1 MTRTNEPDF
10 FLPERGAL
18 CAVSGGLDSMCL
30 LTMAVQ
36 WGQAQGRRVAAA
48 HFNHQLRGGD
58 ADRDERFVRDWCA
71 AHAIPF
77 FAGRGDVR
85 AKAEREGLSVEE
97 AARTLR
103 YAFLE
108 EVRQREGFDCILTA
122 HHADDSAET
131 MLLNL
136 LRGTGL
142 RGLTGIPPVRGRIR
156 RPLLGMTRAELADTQ
171 NSLKNQLDSVAW
183 RLMDVQDQITDLSLR
198 QREQTEDLS
207 DFSFE
212 PTGLDPESH
221 TLQADMS
228 ITLRRWTADTEVALL
243 ITQNGQTAELPM
255 TGTDGVFATPVGLP
269 VEDTGEVSFA
279 ANITA
284 GGQTSR
290 EEVTSYSDLAVLLP
304 LSNDSSGYGDPTYRG
319 GSFQLQY
326 DLGIRKQYGTEVIVP
341 VFQVLKNGETV
352 QTLPAKIS
360 ESTFSGDPDVIYY
373 TPASDDGNIEVS
385 CQPKDT
391 IELHLLCRDSF
402 GLSYDF
408 TVCTYEIDQDGT
420 MAEEVW
426 PVTDHNVRVSW
437 EK

>member
-1 MTRTNEPDF
+1 MKKNW
-10 FLPERGAL
+10 LQILSLAL
-18 CAVSGGLDSMCL
+18 NVAL
-30 LTMAVQ
+30 L
-36 WGQAQGRRVAAA
+36 
-48 HFNHQLRGGD
+48 
-58 ADRDERFVRDWCA
+58 
-71 AHAIPF
+71 I
-77 FAGRGDVR
+77 
-85 AKAEREGLSVEE
+85 
-97 AARTLR
+97 TL
-103 YAFLE
+103 L
-108 EVRQREGFDCILTA
+108 V
-122 HHADDSAET
+122 
-131 MLLNL
+131 
-136 LRGTGL
+136 
-142 RGLTGIPPVRGRIR
+142 
-156 RPLLGMTRAELADTQ
+156 TRAELVNTRTI
-171 NSLKNQLDSVAW
+171 LKSNLDGIAW
-183 RLMDVQDQITDLSLR
+183 RLSDMDDRITNLSAK

-255 TGTDGVFATPVGLP
+255 TGTDGVFATPVGLPVGLP

-326 DLGIRKQYGTEVIVP
+326 DLGIRKQYGTEVIDP

-360 ESTFSGDPDVIYY
+360 ESTFSGDPDVVYY
-373 TPASDDGNIEVS
+373 TPASENGGIAVS
-385 CQPKDT
+385 CQPEDT
-391 IELHLLCRDSF
+391 VELHLLCRDSF

-420 MAEEVW
+420 IVEEVW
-426 PVTDHNVRVSW
+426 PVTDYNVEVSW
-437 EK
+437 D

>member
-1 MTRTNEPDF
+1 MKKNWF
-10 FLPERGAL
+10 QILSLAL
-18 CAVSGGLDSMCL
+18 NAVL
-30 LTMAVQ
+30 LIA
-36 WGQAQGRRVAAA
+36 
-48 HFNHQLRGGD
+48 
-58 ADRDERFVRDWCA
+58 
-71 AHAIPF
+71 
-77 FAGRGDVR
+77 
-85 AKAEREGLSVEE
+85 
-97 AARTLR
+97 
-103 YAFLE
+103 
-108 EVRQREGFDCILTA
+108 
-122 HHADDSAET
+122 
-131 MLLNL
+131 LL
-136 LRGTGL
+136 
-142 RGLTGIPPVRGRIR
+142 
-156 RPLLGMTRAELADTQ
+156 MTRAELVDTQ
-171 NSLKNQLDSVAW
+171 TILKSQLDGIAW
-183 RLMDVQDQITDLSLR
+183 RLSDMDERITNLSAK

-228 ITLRRWTADTEVALL
+228 ITLRRWTADTEVALAV
-243 ITQNGQTAELPM
+243 TQSGRTTEQSM
-255 TGTDGVFATPVGLP
+255 SGSGGVFTAPVSLP

-290 EEVTSYSDLAVLLP
+290 EEVTSYSDIAMLLP
-304 LSNDSSGYGDPTYRG
+304 LTNDSSGYGDPTYRG

-326 DLGIRKQYGTEVIVP
+326 DLGIRKQYGTEVIAP

-360 ESTFSGDPDVIYY
+360 ESTFSGDPDVVYY
-373 TPASDDGNIEVS
+373 TPASENGGIAVS
-385 CQPKDT
+385 CQPEDT
-391 IELHLLCRDSF
+391 VELHLLCRDSF

-420 MAEEVW
+420 MVEEVW

>member
-1 MTRTNEPDF
+1 MKEKRFQN
-10 FLPERGAL
+10 LSLAL
-18 CAVSGGLDSMCL
+18 NAVL
-30 LTMAVQ
+30 LIALFT
-36 WGQAQGRRVAAA
+36 
-48 HFNHQLRGGD
+48 
-58 ADRDERFVRDWCA
+58 
-71 AHAIPF
+71 I
-77 FAGRGDVR
+77 
-85 AKAEREGLSVEE
+85 
-97 AARTLR
+97 
-103 YAFLE
+103 
-108 EVRQREGFDCILTA
+108 
-122 HHADDSAET
+122 
-131 MLLNL
+131 
-136 LRGTGL
+136 
-142 RGLTGIPPVRGRIR
+142 
-156 RPLLGMTRAELADTQ
+156 RAELVDKQTI
-171 NSLKNQLDSVAW
+171 LKSKLDDIAY
-183 RLMDVQDQITDLSLR
+183 RLSDMDDRITNLSAK

-228 ITLRRWTADTEVALL
+228 ITLRRWTADTEVTLL
-243 ITQNGQTAELPM
+243 VTRNGQTTEQSM
-255 TGTDGVFATPVGLP
+255 SGSGGVFTAPVSLP

-290 EEVTSYSDLAVLLP
+290 EEVTSYSDLAMLLP
-304 LSNDSSGYGDPTYRG
+304 LTNDGSGYGDPTYRG
-319 GSFQLQY
+319 GSLQLQY
-326 DLGIRKQYGTEVIVP
+326 DVGIRKQYGTEVIDP

-352 QTLPAKIS
+352 QTLPVKIS
-360 ESTFSGDPDVIYY
+360 ESTVSSDPDVVYY

-408 TVCTYEIDQDGT
+408 TAYTCEIDQDGT

-426 PVTDHNVRVSW
+426 PDTDYNVRVSW

>member
-1 MTRTNEPDF
+1 MKEKRFQN
-10 FLPERGAL
+10 LSLAL
-18 CAVSGGLDSMCL
+18 NAVL
-30 LTMAVQ
+30 LIA
-36 WGQAQGRRVAAA
+36 
-48 HFNHQLRGGD
+48 L
-58 ADRDERFVRDWCA
+58 
-71 AHAIPF
+71 
-77 FAGRGDVR
+77 FA
-85 AKAEREGLSVEE
+85 
-97 AARTLR
+97 
-103 YAFLE
+103 
-108 EVRQREGFDCILTA
+108 
-122 HHADDSAET
+122 
-131 MLLNL
+131 
-136 LRGTGL
+136 
-142 RGLTGIPPVRGRIR
+142 
-156 RPLLGMTRAELADTQ
+156 TRAELVDKQTI
-171 NSLKNQLDSVAW
+171 LKSKLDDIAY
-183 RLMDVQDQITDLSLR
+183 RLSDMDDQITNLSAK

-319 GSFQLQY
+319 GNFQLQY
-326 DLGIRKQYGTEVIVP
+326 DLGIRKQYGTEVIAP

-352 QTLPAKIS
+352 QTLPVKIS
-360 ESTFSGDPDVIYY
+360 ESTVSSDPDVVYY
-373 TPASDDGNIEVS
+373 TPASENGGIAVS
-385 CQPKDT
+385 CQPEDT
-391 IELHLLCRDSF
+391 VELHLLCRDSF

-420 MAEEVW
+420 MVEEVW
-426 PVTDHNVRVSW
+426 PDTDYNVRVFW

>member
-1 MTRTNEPDF
+1 MKEKRFQN
-10 FLPERGAL
+10 LSLAL
-18 CAVSGGLDSMCL
+18 NAVL
-30 LTMAVQ
+30 LIALFT
-36 WGQAQGRRVAAA
+36 
-48 HFNHQLRGGD
+48 
-58 ADRDERFVRDWCA
+58 
-71 AHAIPF
+71 I
-77 FAGRGDVR
+77 
-85 AKAEREGLSVEE
+85 
-97 AARTLR
+97 
-103 YAFLE
+103 
-108 EVRQREGFDCILTA
+108 
-122 HHADDSAET
+122 
-131 MLLNL
+131 
-136 LRGTGL
+136 
-142 RGLTGIPPVRGRIR
+142 
-156 RPLLGMTRAELADTQ
+156 RAELADTQ

-183 RLMDVQDQITDLSLR
+183 RLMDVQDQITDLSVR

-212 PTGLDPESH
+212 STGLDPESH

-228 ITLRRWTADTEVALL
+228 ITLRRWTADTAVTLL

-255 TGTDGVFATPVGLP
+255 TGNGGVFTAPVNLP
-269 VEDTGEVSFA
+269 VEQTGEVSFA

-326 DLGIRKQYGTEVIVP
+326 DLGIRKQYGTEVIDP

-352 QTLPAKIS
+352 QPLPAKIS
-360 ESTFSGDPDVIYY
+360 ESTFSGDPDVVYY
-373 TPASDDGNIEVS
+373 TLASENGGIAVS
-385 CQPKDT
+385 CQPEDT
-391 IELHLLCRDSF
+391 VELHLLCRDSF

-420 MAEEVW
+420 MVEEVW
-426 PVTDHNVRVSW
+426 PDTDYNVRVFW

>member
-1 MTRTNEPDF
+1 MKKNW
-10 FLPERGAL
+10 LQILSLAL
-18 CAVSGGLDSMCL
+18 NVAL
-30 LTMAVQ
+30 L
-36 WGQAQGRRVAAA
+36 
-48 HFNHQLRGGD
+48 
-58 ADRDERFVRDWCA
+58 
-71 AHAIPF
+71 I
-77 FAGRGDVR
+77 
-85 AKAEREGLSVEE
+85 
-97 AARTLR
+97 TL
-103 YAFLE
+103 L
-108 EVRQREGFDCILTA
+108 V
-122 HHADDSAET
+122 
-131 MLLNL
+131 
-136 LRGTGL
+136 
-142 RGLTGIPPVRGRIR
+142 
-156 RPLLGMTRAELADTQ
+156 TRAELVNTRTI
-171 NSLKNQLDSVAW
+171 LKSNLDGIAW
-183 RLMDVQDQITDLSLR
+183 RLSDMDDRITNLSAK

-326 DLGIRKQYGTEVIVP
+326 DLGIRKQYGTEVIDP

-360 ESTFSGDPDVIYY
+360 ESTFSGDPDVVYY
-373 TPASDDGNIEVS
+373 TPASENGGIAVS
-385 CQPKDT
+385 CQPEDT
-391 IELHLLCRDSF
+391 VELHLLCRDSF

-408 TVCTYEIDQDGT
+408 TVCSYEIDQDGT

-426 PVTDHNVRVSW
+426 PDTDRDVRVSW

>member
-1 MTRTNEPDF
+1 MKKNWF
-10 FLPERGAL
+10 QILSLAL
-18 CAVSGGLDSMCL
+18 NVAL
-30 LTMAVQ
+30 L
-36 WGQAQGRRVAAA
+36 
-48 HFNHQLRGGD
+48 
-58 ADRDERFVRDWCA
+58 
-71 AHAIPF
+71 I
-77 FAGRGDVR
+77 
-85 AKAEREGLSVEE
+85 
-97 AARTLR
+97 TL
-103 YAFLE
+103 L
-108 EVRQREGFDCILTA
+108 V
-122 HHADDSAET
+122 
-131 MLLNL
+131 
-136 LRGTGL
+136 
-142 RGLTGIPPVRGRIR
+142 
-156 RPLLGMTRAELADTQ
+156 TRAELVNTRTI
-171 NSLKNQLDSVAW
+171 LKSNLDGIAY
-183 RLMDVQDQITDLSLR
+183 RLSDVDDRITNLSAK

-228 ITLRRWTADTEVALL
+228 ITLRRWTADTEVALAV
-243 ITQNGQTAELPM
+243 TQNGRTTEQPM
-255 TGTDGVFATPVGLP
+255 SGNGGVFTALVSLP

-304 LSNDSSGYGDPTYRG
+304 LSNDSSGYGEPTYRG
-319 GSFQLQY
+319 GNFQLQY
-326 DLGIRKQYGTEVIVP
+326 DLGIRKQYGTEVIAP

-352 QTLPAKIS
+352 RTLPAAIS
-360 ESTFSGDPDVIYY
+360 ESTSSSDPDVIYY

-420 MAEEVW
+420 IVEEVW
-426 PVTDHNVRVSW
+426 PVTDYNVEVSW
-437 EK
+437 D

>member
-1 MTRTNEPDF
+1 MKKNW
-10 FLPERGAL
+10 LQILSLAL
-18 CAVSGGLDSMCL
+18 NVAL
-30 LTMAVQ
+30 L
-36 WGQAQGRRVAAA
+36 
-48 HFNHQLRGGD
+48 
-58 ADRDERFVRDWCA
+58 
-71 AHAIPF
+71 I
-77 FAGRGDVR
+77 
-85 AKAEREGLSVEE
+85 
-97 AARTLR
+97 TL
-103 YAFLE
+103 L
-108 EVRQREGFDCILTA
+108 V
-122 HHADDSAET
+122 
-131 MLLNL
+131 
-136 LRGTGL
+136 
-142 RGLTGIPPVRGRIR
+142 
-156 RPLLGMTRAELADTQ
+156 TRAELVNTRTI
-171 NSLKNQLDSVAW
+171 LKSNLDGIAW
-183 RLMDVQDQITDLSLR
+183 RLSDMDDRITNLSAK

-212 PTGLDPESH
+212 PTGLNPESH

-326 DLGIRKQYGTEVIVP
+326 DLGIRKQYGTEVIDP

-360 ESTFSGDPDVIYY
+360 ESTFSGDHDVVYY
-373 TPASDDGNIEVS
+373 TPASENGGIAVS
-385 CQPKDT
+385 CQPEDT
-391 IELHLLCRDSF
+391 VELHLLCRDSF

-408 TVCTYEIDQDGT
+408 TVCSYEIDQDGT

-426 PVTDHNVRVSW
+426 PDTDRDVRVSW

>member
-1 MTRTNEPDF
+1 MKEKRFQN
-10 FLPERGAL
+10 LSLAL
-18 CAVSGGLDSMCL
+18 NAVL
-30 LTMAVQ
+30 LIALFT
-36 WGQAQGRRVAAA
+36 
-48 HFNHQLRGGD
+48 
-58 ADRDERFVRDWCA
+58 
-71 AHAIPF
+71 I
-77 FAGRGDVR
+77 
-85 AKAEREGLSVEE
+85 
-97 AARTLR
+97 
-103 YAFLE
+103 
-108 EVRQREGFDCILTA
+108 
-122 HHADDSAET
+122 
-131 MLLNL
+131 
-136 LRGTGL
+136 
-142 RGLTGIPPVRGRIR
+142 
-156 RPLLGMTRAELADTQ
+156 RAELADTQ

-183 RLMDVQDQITDLSLR
+183 RLMDVQDQITDLSVR

-228 ITLRRWTADTEVALL
+228 ITLRRWTADTAVTLL

-255 TGTDGVFATPVGLP
+255 TGNGGVFTAPVNLP
-269 VEDTGEVSFA
+269 VEQTGEVSFA

-290 EEVTSYSDLAVLLP
+290 EEVTSYSDLAMLLP
-304 LSNDSSGYGDPTYRG
+304 LTNDGSGYGDPTYRG
-319 GSFQLQY
+319 GSLQLQY
-326 DLGIRKQYGTEVIVP
+326 DLGVRKQYGTEVVAP

-352 QTLPAKIS
+352 QTLPVKIS
-360 ESTFSGDPDVIYY
+360 ESTVSSDPDVVYY
-373 TPASDDGNIEVS
+373 TPASEEGGFAVS
-385 CQPKDT
+385 CQPEDT
-391 IELHLLCRDSF
+391 VELHLLCRDSF

>member
-1 MTRTNEPDF
+1 MKKNW
-10 FLPERGAL
+10 LQILSLAL
-18 CAVSGGLDSMCL
+18 NVTL
-30 LTMAVQ
+30 L
-36 WGQAQGRRVAAA
+36 
-48 HFNHQLRGGD
+48 
-58 ADRDERFVRDWCA
+58 
-71 AHAIPF
+71 I
-77 FAGRGDVR
+77 
-85 AKAEREGLSVEE
+85 
-97 AARTLR
+97 TL
-103 YAFLE
+103 L
-108 EVRQREGFDCILTA
+108 V
-122 HHADDSAET
+122 
-131 MLLNL
+131 
-136 LRGTGL
+136 
-142 RGLTGIPPVRGRIR
+142 
-156 RPLLGMTRAELADTQ
+156 TRAELVNTRTI
-171 NSLKNQLDSVAW
+171 LKSNLDGIAW
-183 RLMDVQDQITDLSLR
+183 RLSDMDDRITNLSAK

-326 DLGIRKQYGTEVIVP
+326 DLGIRKQYGTEVIDP

-360 ESTFSGDPDVIYY
+360 ESTFSGDPDVVYY
-373 TPASDDGNIEVS
+373 TLASENGGIAVS
-385 CQPKDT
+385 CQP
-391 IELHLLCRDSF
+391 
-402 GLSYDF
+402 
-408 TVCTYEIDQDGT
+408 
-420 MAEEVW
+420 W
-426 PVTDHNVRVSW
+426 
-437 EK
+437 

>member
-1 MTRTNEPDF
+1 MKKNWF
-10 FLPERGAL
+10 QILSLAL
-18 CAVSGGLDSMCL
+18 NAVL
-30 LTMAVQ
+30 LIA
-36 WGQAQGRRVAAA
+36 
-48 HFNHQLRGGD
+48 
-58 ADRDERFVRDWCA
+58 
-71 AHAIPF
+71 
-77 FAGRGDVR
+77 
-85 AKAEREGLSVEE
+85 
-97 AARTLR
+97 
-103 YAFLE
+103 
-108 EVRQREGFDCILTA
+108 
-122 HHADDSAET
+122 
-131 MLLNL
+131 LL
-136 LRGTGL
+136 
-142 RGLTGIPPVRGRIR
+142 
-156 RPLLGMTRAELADTQ
+156 MTRAELADTQ

-183 RLMDVQDQITDLSLR
+183 RLIDVQDQITDLSVR

-228 ITLRRWTADTEVALL
+228 ITLRRWTADTAVTLL

-269 VEDTGEVSFA
+269 VEQTGEVSFA
-279 ANITA
+279 VNITD

-290 EEVTSYSDLAVLLP
+290 EEVTSYSDIAMLLP
-304 LSNDSSGYGDPTYRG
+304 LTNDSSGYGDPTYRG

-326 DLGIRKQYGTEVIVP
+326 DLGIRKQYGTEVIDP

-352 QTLPAKIS
+352 QTLPVKIS
-360 ESTFSGDPDVIYY
+360 ESTVSSDPDVVYY
-373 TPASDDGNIEVS
+373 TPASEDGNIEVS

-420 MAEEVW
+420 MVEEVW
-426 PVTDHNVRVSW
+426 PVTDYNVEVSW
-437 EK
+437 H

>member
-1 MTRTNEPDF
+1 MKKNWF
-10 FLPERGAL
+10 QILSLSLNVAL
-18 CAVSGGLDSMCL
+18 LIAL
-30 LTMAVQ
+30 L
-36 WGQAQGRRVAAA
+36 
-48 HFNHQLRGGD
+48 
-58 ADRDERFVRDWCA
+58 
-71 AHAIPF
+71 
-77 FAGRGDVR
+77 
-85 AKAEREGLSVEE
+85 
-97 AARTLR
+97 
-103 YAFLE
+103 
-108 EVRQREGFDCILTA
+108 
-122 HHADDSAET
+122 
-131 MLLNL
+131 
-136 LRGTGL
+136 
-142 RGLTGIPPVRGRIR
+142 
-156 RPLLGMTRAELADTQ
+156 MTRAELADTQ
-171 NSLKNQLDSVAW
+171 NNLKHQLDSVAW

-228 ITLRRWTADTEVALL
+228 ITLRRWTADTEVTLL
-243 ITQNGQTAELPM
+243 VTQSGRITEQPM
-255 TGTDGVFATPVGLP
+255 SGSGGVFTTPVSLP

-290 EEVTSYSDLAVLLP
+290 EEVTSYSDLAMLLP
-304 LSNDSSGYGDPTYRG
+304 LTNDGSGYGDPTYRG
-319 GSFQLQY
+319 GSLQLQY
-326 DLGIRKQYGTEVIVP
+326 DLGVRKQYGTEVIAP

-352 QTLPAKIS
+352 QTLPVKIS
-360 ESTFSGDPDVIYY
+360 ESTVSSDPDVVYY
-373 TPASDDGNIEVS
+373 TPASENGGIAVS
-385 CQPKDT
+385 CQPEDT
-391 IELHLLCRDSF
+391 VELHLLCRDSF

>member
-1 MTRTNEPDF
+1 MKKNW
-10 FLPERGAL
+10 LQILSLAL
-18 CAVSGGLDSMCL
+18 NVTL
-30 LTMAVQ
+30 L
-36 WGQAQGRRVAAA
+36 
-48 HFNHQLRGGD
+48 
-58 ADRDERFVRDWCA
+58 
-71 AHAIPF
+71 I
-77 FAGRGDVR
+77 
-85 AKAEREGLSVEE
+85 
-97 AARTLR
+97 TL
-103 YAFLE
+103 L
-108 EVRQREGFDCILTA
+108 V
-122 HHADDSAET
+122 
-131 MLLNL
+131 
-136 LRGTGL
+136 
-142 RGLTGIPPVRGRIR
+142 
-156 RPLLGMTRAELADTQ
+156 TRAELVNTRTI
-171 NSLKNQLDSVAW
+171 LKSNLDGIAY
-183 RLMDVQDQITDLSLR
+183 RLSDVDDRITNLSAK

-243 ITQNGQTAELPM
+243 ITKNGQTAELPM

-319 GSFQLQY
+319 GNFQLQY
-326 DLGIRKQYGTEVIVP
+326 DLGIRKQYGTEVIAP

-360 ESTFSGDPDVIYY
+360 ESTFSGDPDVVYY
-373 TPASDDGNIEVS
+373 TPASENGGIAVS
-385 CQPKDT
+385 CQPEDT
-391 IELHLLCRDSF
+391 VELHLLCRDSF

-408 TVCTYEIDQDGT
+408 TACTYEIDQDGT

-426 PVTDHNVRVSW
+426 PDTDYNVRVFW

>member
-1 MTRTNEPDF
+1 MKKNW
-10 FLPERGAL
+10 LQILSLAL
-18 CAVSGGLDSMCL
+18 NVAL
-30 LTMAVQ
+30 L
-36 WGQAQGRRVAAA
+36 
-48 HFNHQLRGGD
+48 
-58 ADRDERFVRDWCA
+58 
-71 AHAIPF
+71 I
-77 FAGRGDVR
+77 
-85 AKAEREGLSVEE
+85 
-97 AARTLR
+97 TL
-103 YAFLE
+103 L
-108 EVRQREGFDCILTA
+108 V
-122 HHADDSAET
+122 
-131 MLLNL
+131 
-136 LRGTGL
+136 
-142 RGLTGIPPVRGRIR
+142 
-156 RPLLGMTRAELADTQ
+156 TRAELVNTRTV
-171 NSLKNQLDSVAW
+171 LKSNLDGIAW
-183 RLMDVQDQITDLSLR
+183 RLSDMDDRITNLSAK

-319 GSFQLQY
+319 GNFQLQY
-326 DLGIRKQYGTEVIVP
+326 DLGIRKQYGTEVIAP

-360 ESTFSGDPDVIYY
+360 ESTFSGDPDVVYY
-373 TPASDDGNIEVS
+373 TPASENGGIAVS
-385 CQPKDT
+385 CQPEDT
-391 IELHLLCRDSF
+391 VELHLLCRDSF

-408 TVCTYEIDQDGT
+408 TACTYEIDQDGT

-426 PVTDHNVRVSW
+426 PVTDYNVRVFW

>member
-1 MTRTNEPDF
+1 MKKNW
-10 FLPERGAL
+10 LQILSLAL
-18 CAVSGGLDSMCL
+18 NVAL
-30 LTMAVQ
+30 L
-36 WGQAQGRRVAAA
+36 
-48 HFNHQLRGGD
+48 
-58 ADRDERFVRDWCA
+58 
-71 AHAIPF
+71 I
-77 FAGRGDVR
+77 
-85 AKAEREGLSVEE
+85 
-97 AARTLR
+97 TL
-103 YAFLE
+103 L
-108 EVRQREGFDCILTA
+108 V
-122 HHADDSAET
+122 
-131 MLLNL
+131 
-136 LRGTGL
+136 
-142 RGLTGIPPVRGRIR
+142 
-156 RPLLGMTRAELADTQ
+156 TRAELVNTRTI
-171 NSLKNQLDSVAW
+171 LKSNLDGIAW
-183 RLMDVQDQITDLSLR
+183 RLSDMDDRITNLSAK

-269 VEDTGEVSFA
+269 VEDTSEVSFA

-326 DLGIRKQYGTEVIVP
+326 DLGIRKQYGTEVIDP

-360 ESTFSGDPDVIYY
+360 ESTFSGDPDVVYY
-373 TPASDDGNIEVS
+373 TPASENGGIVVS
-385 CQPKDT
+385 CQPEDT
-391 IELHLLCRDSF
+391 VELHLLCRDSF

-408 TVCTYEIDQDGT
+408 TVCSYEIDQDGT

-426 PVTDHNVRVSW
+426 PDTDRDVRVSW